1 MPGVGAHR
9 AETIDGRAI
18 TQRRVAIVSPAK
30 DLAERV
36 NPAGEV
42 IARRQRHK
50 LLAGIDLHQLGTAGA
65 GPVAKL
71 PLVAQSPTV
80 GRPGLAHRTAMTHAH
95 RHRDKLMPEHL
106 PGRGGRAP
114 TLLPDVAVP
123 IIAPA
128 IEVVGERNRAGMIG
142 ADLDF
147 AELIRAAD
155 RYRHGAMLEGPL
167 AKMPRSAQPPPLG
180 FAGACYSAA
189 MIDARGQRS
198 KLNAAMQR
206 GRQGRVG
213 IAI

>member
-9 AETIDGRAI
+9 AETIDGRTI

-50 LLAGIDLHQLGTAGA
+50 LLAGIDLHQLRTAGA
-65 GPVAKL
+65 GSVAKL

-106 PGRGGRAP
+106 PGRGDEVP
-114 TLLPDVAVP
+114 LCCPIWPSPLLP
-123 IIAPA
+123 
-128 IEVVGERNRAGMIG
+128 
-142 ADLDF
+142 
-147 AELIRAAD
+147 
-155 RYRHGAMLEGPL
+155 
-167 AKMPRSAQPPPLG
+167 QP
-180 FAGACYSAA
+180 
-189 MIDARGQRS
+189 
-198 KLNAAMQR
+198 
-206 GRQGRVG
+206 
-213 IAI
+213 